1 MPAHK
6 FAFGQAVRFS
16 PDPGQA
22 TAAPK
27 ESFTVVRLLPEAAGG
42 LLQYQVKSGFDGH
55 ERVVREDQLADQ
67 SA

>member
-27 ESFTVVRLLPEAAGG
+27 ESFTVLRLLPEAAGG
-42 LLQYQVKSGFDGH
+42 LVQCQVKSGFDCH
-55 ERVVREDQLADQ
+55 ERVVREDQLADM
-67 SA
+67 